1 MDLLAYLEAFGVTY
15 RELEARSGVPFPV
28 LNAIA
33 HGKKGWSPEV
43 GLAIV
48 EASDNKIS
56 LEAMAATRRA
66 WLESRGEARPRPPA
80 IEVATDT
87 S

>member
-1 MDLLAYLEAFGVTY
+1 MDLLAYIRSTGTTY
-15 RELEARSGVPFPV
+15 RDLEERSGVPFPV

-33 HGKKGWSPEV
+33 HGSKGWSPEV

-48 EASDNKIS
+48 EASGGTIT

-66 WLESRGEARPRPPA
+66 WLEARGQARPRPPLTESA
-80 IEVATDT
+80 A
-87 S
+87 